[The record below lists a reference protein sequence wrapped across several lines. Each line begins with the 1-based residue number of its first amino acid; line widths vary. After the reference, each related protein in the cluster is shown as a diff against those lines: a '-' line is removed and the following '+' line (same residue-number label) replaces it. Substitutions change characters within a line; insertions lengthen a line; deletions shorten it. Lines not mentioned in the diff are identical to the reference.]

1 MRKFEMMYIVT
12 PKAEEKIE
20 SLREKITTTLEQNNA
35 TVQKFDYWGKKRL
48 AYEINGHNDGHY
60 VLATFECNTKCLKEV
75 DRMMRVDEDVL
86 RHMIIE
92 KGVG

>member
-35 TVQKFDYWGKKRL
+35 TVQKFDY
-48 AYEINGHNDGHY
+48 
-60 VLATFECNTKCLKEV
+60 
-75 DRMMRVDEDVL
+75 
-86 RHMIIE
+86 
-92 KGVG
+92 